1 MIEADFRKKEEADD
15 RGRDIRLT
23 REAVVALEIFLRVLL
38 KKHKLHNLIKRKIH
52 ILTTTIKKKYAN
64 T

>member
-23 REAVVALEIFLRVLL
+23 REAVVALEIFLRELL
-38 KKHKLHNLIKRKIH
+38 KKHKLHNLIK
-52 ILTTTIKKKYAN
+52 KKFIY
-64 T
+64 